1 MPDDH
6 NTPEDRLRANLKTP
20 YPEEDT
26 WWDNILS
33 TLGNELGEIEKSR
46 ENVLASKVVGL
57 AEGKQL
63 ELLGGLVQLKRNTGE
78 SDAHYRGRLKVQLR
92 KFIGGATIDEI
103 KSISAILLQ
112 TEKSEIAVQE
122 DFDTEA
128 ARFSV
133 GIWQEDLNSVGVTDD
148 EFKEFIDEVRGAGI
162 NTISQV
168 RGTFTYRSEQDYI
181 DGVNTSDYGYN
192 NGTYAGLL

>member
-1 MPDDH
+1 MADEL
-6 NTPEDRLRANLKTP
+6 TPEDRLRSNLKTP
-20 YPEEDT
+20 YPENSE
-26 WWDNILS
+26 WWDNLLS
-33 TLGNELGEIEKSR
+33 TLGRELGELEDAR
-46 ENVLASKVVGL
+46 EDVLASKVVDL
-57 AEGKQL
+57 AEGEQL
-63 ELLGGLVQLKRNTGE
+63 ELLGGLVQLERNTGE
-78 SDAHYRGRLKVQLR
+78 TDAHYRGRLKVQLR
-92 KFIGGATIDEI
+92 KFLGGATIEEI
-103 KSISAILLQ
+103 KEISAILLE
-112 TEKSEIAVQE
+112 TDPVDVKVQE

-128 ARFSV
+128 ARFSIA
-133 GIWQEDLNSVGVTDD
+133 IWQADLDSVGVTDV